1 MLFRKKLR
9 QKLLEDSGLVCIFA
23 ALTNRKCEYEED
35 CLYLYAGLAADRG

>member
-1 MLFRKKLR
+1 MLFRKKLW
-9 QKLLEDSGLVCIFA
+9 QKSLEDSGLVCIFA